1 MGWFKDELFLPCKDN
16 GDENDTKEKLLN
28 ISVVATLKKRN
39 EWLSNIKWFKKEN
52 KNDCET

>member
-28 ISVVATLKKRN
+28 ISVVATLKKKK
-39 EWLSNIKWFKKEN
+39 WVIKQYKMI
-52 KNDCET
+52 